1 MRKTFPGYY
10 RPSEP
15 EFRRLWDR
23 CIFVLDANVLLNL
36 YRYSDVTR
44 KKLLDILL
52 KIQSRLWVHQAAL
65 EYQRN
70 RLEVISAQREAYK
83 QIEQLLTDTRKKLE
97 GQLKGYKRH
106 PLIDADRLLTSINGA
121 FEAEAAELGKVRE
134 KHPDLLLKDDVR
146 DALTKLLDGKV
157 GQPYTDERLKQIYKE
172 GEERYAKLRPPG
184 YRDGKSKNGDA
195 VFGDLVLWFQVI
207 DKAASDN
214 VPVVI
219 VTDDVKEDWW
229 WRHEGKI
236 VGPAPELVDE
246 IRTKAKVDFYMYVP
260 DQFMVYARDY
270 LKEQIDQGAIDEIR
284 EVRALDEQR
293 RLRDEKAFT
302 QRARRLR
309 EYRHNLIALESEA
322 SELGA
327 EISSV
332 NRRLGEIAI
341 EPADLRDTS
350 ERRAL
355 TATLLAR
362 VEEMEARRHLLEDR
376 RNELAHHLAE
386 GSLVLHG
393 DSGRER
399 IVRMRDGTIRRVQM
413 HPGFS
418 ERDRSELARTATVA
432 ERRED
437 TPAHAEERKKNG

>member
-1 MRKTFPGYY
+1 
-10 RPSEP
+10 
-15 EFRRLWDR
+15 
-23 CIFVLDANVLLNL
+23 
-36 YRYSDVTR
+36 
-44 KKLLDILL
+44 
-52 KIQSRLWVHQAAL
+52 
-65 EYQRN
+65 
-70 RLEVISAQREAYK
+70 
-83 QIEQLLTDTRKKLE
+83 
-97 GQLKGYKRH
+97 
-106 PLIDADRLLTSINGA
+106 
-121 FEAEAAELGKVRE
+121 
-134 KHPDLLLKDDVR
+134 
-146 DALTKLLDGKV
+146 
-157 GQPYTDERLKQIYKE
+157 
-172 GEERYAKLRPPG
+172 
-184 YRDGKSKNGDA
+184 
-195 VFGDLVLWFQVI
+195 
-207 DKAASDN
+207 
-214 VPVVI
+214 
-219 VTDDVKEDWW
+219 
-229 WRHEGKI
+229 
-236 VGPAPELVDE
+236 
-246 IRTKAKVDFYMYVP
+246 
-260 DQFMVYARDY
+260 
-270 LKEQIDQGAIDEIR
+270 
-284 EVRALDEQR
+284 
-293 RLRDEKAFT
+293 LRDEKAFT